1 MEVRFSCEDTF
12 RSDPA
17 ELLEIYAAIDE
28 LGVDRVGLA
37 DTVG

>member
-12 RSDPA
+12 RSDRD
-17 ELLEIYAAIDE
+17 ELLEIYSAVDK